1 MCFRCSEELSHQ
13 DGYFEYPQHIF
24 WLRNKIIYIHTPIWR
39 PVLQYVFDVQ
49 MFGVLSTIYMRV
61 IIGHVLSVFD
71 LSFICRR
78 VVLF

>member
-1 MCFRCSEELSHQ
+1 MCFRGSEELSHQ

-24 WLRNKIIYIHTPIWR
+24 WLRNKKNIHTLIWR
-39 PVLQYVFDVQ
+39 PELQYLFDVQ

-78 VVLF
+78 LV